1 MSKKKQPLTP
11 EQAQEKL
18 RAVLEADKQLAA
30 NKGRMGKHG
39 DIVPA
44 PPAAP
49 GSRNRVPPLP
59 LLLSQL
65 QAGLTAADIARI
77 HGCAS
82 SSVYDA
88 IRRYGIDITALR
100 TFKGRRADT
109 LAHIQMLV
117 TNAMPGKVE
126 QTSLRDLA
134 TTFNILHNAERL
146 ERGQSTANVAL
157 GDVSGQLSELDATIA
172 KLEAQLGLAD
182 TGGSKEPDTPEEP

>member
-1 MSKKKQPLTP
+1 
-11 EQAQEKL
+11 
-18 RAVLEADKQLAA
+18 
-30 NKGRMGKHG
+30 MGKNKDG
-39 DIVPA
+39 DKVFSPVP
-44 PPAAP
+44 
-49 GSRNRVPPLP
+49 GERVQLPPLP
-59 LLLSQL
+59 QMLSYL

-82 SSVYDA
+82 SSVYGA

-117 TNAMPGKVE
+117 TDAMPGKVE
-126 QTSLRDLA
+126 NTSLRDLA

-172 KLEAQLGLAD
+172 KLEAQLGISEPVE
-182 TGGSKEPDTPEEP
+182 TGGSESLDPEEPKKI